1 MPEKHTNV
9 SIKSVPRHISACG
22 PGVLRSGDLA
32 AHHATGFEHLSQKK
46 YFASPG
52 GESSSTTRNC
62 ARFIMQI
69 HIRNARDRN

>member
-1 MPEKHTNV
+1 M
-9 SIKSVPRHISACG
+9 PRHISACG

-52 GESSSTTRNC
+52 GESSSTTTNMLTVKEH
-62 ARFIMQI
+62 AGIIDQKFVV
-69 HIRNARDRN
+69 